1 MPVFQ
6 NTILKLTLVISGI
19 TQPMAAYSGRVG
31 TTNHTSGNSHYTITA
46 KTSVDYDDP
55 KSVTL

>member
-6 NTILKLTLVISGI
+6 NTILKLTLVTSGI
-19 TQPMAAYSGRVG
+19 TQPVAAHSGRAG
-31 TTNHTSGNSHYTITA
+31 TTNHTSGNSQYTATA